1 MEWNGTGFGSLS
13 LRAGADGTMGWI
25 DSLDEW
31 LLLAKLLTVLLLVWY
46 GIESG
51 SVSKNGIVAAA
62 PNFLIGELLCRL
74 YIVDPAV

>member
-1 MEWNGTGFGSLS
+1 MGFGWLS

-25 DSLDEW
+25 DLLGGW

-51 SVSKNGIVAAA
+51 SISKNGIVAAA
-62 PNFLIGELLCRL
+62 PNFLIGDSLC
-74 YIVDPAV
+74 ACT